1 MRRLRIDAHNGAP
14 VWGGAEIALARIV
27 AGLGRRGHD
36 VLLHCND
43 SEVARRAEALGAPT
57 RMTHLGGDIA
67 LHQAARFALRLRR
80 RSPDA
85 LLLGTFRKLWLGAL
99 AGRIADVPR
108 VVARIG
114 LETDTPRNAKYR
126 FVLRRWVDAVAFNAD
141 VMRARFAAALPDF
154 RGELVT
160 IHTGIP
166 AGCAAP
172 GEAGRALREA
182 LGIPATAPVVGS
194 VGRLASQ
201 KRYDRIVRALP
212 SLAGAHAL
220 ILGEGAERGALEAMA
235 AGLGVASRLHLPG
248 HADDPTAGLE
258 AMDVF
263 VLCSDREGMSNAML
277 EALAAGVPVVSTDV
291 SGAREA
297 LAPPDSPAPAGAA
310 PGEDG
315 AMEGEDGA
323 TEGEDG
329 ATEGEDGVP
338 RRGAGAP
345 QHAAPGLVLPSPDA
359 LVPTLN
365 ALLADGGRRD
375 AMANAA
381 RRVAAERFD
390 EERMLDDWE
399 RLLGGER

>member
-43 SEVARRAEALGAPT
+43 PEVERRAAALGAPT
-57 RMTHLGGDIA
+57 RRTHLGGDIA
-67 LHQAARFALRLRR
+67 LHQAAGFALRLRR
-80 RSPDA
+80 RRPDA

-99 AGRIADVPR
+99 AGRMAGVPR

-141 VMRARFAAALPDF
+141 VMRARFEAALPGF

-166 AGCAAP
+166 AGMAARNEGGGGDP
-172 GEAGRALREA
+172 ADVFRPSRAASPREAGRSLRKA
-182 LGIPATAPVVGS
+182 LGIPPAAPVIGS

-212 SLAGAHAL
+212 SLPAAHAL
-220 ILGEGAERGALEAMA
+220 ILGEGAERAALEALA
-235 AGLGVASRLHLPG
+235 ADLGVAARLHLPG
-248 HADDPTAGLE
+248 HADDPAAGLD

-297 LAPPDSPAPAGAA
+297 LAPPDSPYRA
-310 PGEDG
+310 PG
-315 AMEGEDGA
+315 
-323 TEGEDG
+323 
-329 ATEGEDGVP
+329 V
-338 RRGAGAP
+338 
-345 QHAAPGLVLPSPDA
+345 VLPSPDA
-359 LVPTLN
+359 LVPTLS
-365 ALLADGGRRD
+365 ALLADDERRE
-375 AMANAA
+375 AMADAA

-399 RLLGGER
+399 RLLGGDR